1 MKTYKP
7 VVVKRLEMYARI
19 KKHGEDIKKI
29 FSLPASTDPIK
40 LCKSLR
46 RLETQAQT
54 IQETH
59 GNGFYELASKQE
71 AALMIKLKALL
82 MPNGTPEEFLK
93 FGIFLNTDPRG
104 YALKIP
110 DDIVKENAWTIHKDW
125 GEFGILAPD
134 LNEN

>member
-1 MKTYKP
+1 
-7 VVVKRLEMYARI
+7 MYARI

-29 FSLPASTDPIK
+29 FSLPADTDPIK

-46 RLETQAQT
+46 RRETEAQM
-54 IQETH
+54 IQEVH
-59 GNGFYELASKQE
+59 GNGFYRLSAKLE
-71 AALMIKLKALL
+71 AKLMIKLKALL

-110 DDIVKENAWTIHKDW
+110 DDIVKDNAWTIHKDW
-125 GEFGILAPD
+125 GGFGIIAPD

>member
-1 MKTYKP
+1 MTTTANKKI
-7 VVVKRLEMYARI
+7 EMYARI

-29 FSLPASTDPIK
+29 FSLPADTDPIK

-59 GNGFYELASKQE
+59 GNGYYEVAARQE
-71 AALMIKLKALL
+71 AVLIVKLKNLL
-82 MPNGTPEEFLK
+82 MPDSTPEEFLK

-110 DDIVKENAWTIHKDW
+110 DNIVKENAWTIHKDW
-125 GEFGILAPD
+125 GEFGIIAPD
-134 LNEN
+134 LNED

>member
-1 MKTYKP
+1 MTTTANKKI
-7 VVVKRLEMYARI
+7 EMYARI

-29 FSLPASTDPIK
+29 FSLPASTDPVK

-46 RLETQAQT
+46 RRETEAQM
-54 IQETH
+54 IQEVH
-59 GNGFYELASKQE
+59 GNGLYRLSAKLE
-71 AALMIKLKALL
+71 AKLMIKLKALL

-110 DDIVKENAWTIHKDW
+110 DEIVKANAWTIYKDL

-134 LNEN
+134 LNES

>member
-1 MKTYKP
+1 MTTTTNKKI
-7 VVVKRLEMYARI
+7 EMYARI

-29 FSLPASTDPIK
+29 FSLPADTDPIK

-46 RLETQAQT
+46 RLESTAEI
-54 IQETH
+54 IQEVH

-71 AALMIKLKALL
+71 AALMIKLKNLL

-110 DDIVKENAWTIHKDW
+110 DDIVKDNAWTIHKDW
-125 GEFGILAPD
+125 GGFGIIAPD

>member
-1 MKTYKP
+1 MTTTANKKI
-7 VVVKRLEMYARI
+7 EMYARI

-29 FSLPASTDPIK
+29 FSLPADTEHIK

-54 IQETH
+54 IHETH
-59 GNGFYELASKQE
+59 GNGYYEVAARQE
-71 AALMIKLKALL
+71 AVLIVKLKNLL

-110 DDIVKENAWTIHKDW
+110 DEIVKKNAWTIHKDW
-125 GEFGILAPD
+125 GEYGIFAPD
-134 LNEN
+134 LNES

>member
-1 MKTYKP
+1 MTTTTKKI
-7 VVVKRLEMYARI
+7 EMYARI

-29 FSLPASTDPIK
+29 FSLPVDTDPIK

-46 RLETQAQT
+46 RLETKAQR
-54 IQETH
+54 IQDIH
-59 GNGFYELASKQE
+59 GNGKYEE
-71 AALMIKLKALL
+71 AAREEAQLMNKLKNLL
-82 MPNGTPEEFLK
+82 KPDSTPEEFLK

-110 DDIVKENAWTIHKDW
+110 DDIVKQNNWDIHKDW

-134 LNEN
+134 LNES

>member
-1 MKTYKP
+1 MTTTTPRMK
-7 VVVKRLEMYARI
+7 MYARI

-46 RLETQAQT
+46 RLETKAQR
-54 IQETH
+54 IQEIH
-59 GNGFYELASKQE
+59 SSGKYEE
-71 AALMIKLKALL
+71 AAKEEAQLMNKLKNLL
-82 MPNGTPEEFLK
+82 KPDSTPEEFLK

-110 DDIVKENAWTIHKDW
+110 DDIVEEKNLTIHKDW
-125 GEFGILAPD
+125 GEFGIIAPD
-134 LNEN
+134 LNES

>member
-1 MKTYKP
+1 MTTTANKKI
-7 VVVKRLEMYARI
+7 EMYARI

-29 FSLPASTDPIK
+29 FSLPADTDPIK

-46 RLETQAQT
+46 RRETEAQM
-54 IQETH
+54 IQEVH
-59 GNGFYELASKQE
+59 GNGFYRLSAKLE
-71 AALMIKLKALL
+71 AKLMIKLKALL

-110 DDIVKENAWTIHKDW
+110 DEIVKANAWTIYKDL

-134 LNEN
+134 LNE

>member
-1 MKTYKP
+1 MTTTANKKI
-7 VVVKRLEMYARI
+7 EMYARI

-29 FSLPASTDPIK
+29 FSLPADTDPIK

-46 RLETQAQT
+46 RRETEAQM
-54 IQETH
+54 IQEVH
-59 GNGFYELASKQE
+59 GNGFYRLSAKLE
-71 AALMIKLKALL
+71 AKLMIKLKALL

-110 DDIVKENAWTIHKDW
+110 DDIVKDNAWTIHKDW
-125 GEFGILAPD
+125 GEFGIIAPD
-134 LNEN
+134 LNE

>member
-1 MKTYKP
+1 MTTTANKKI
-7 VVVKRLEMYARI
+7 EMYARI

-29 FSLPASTDPIK
+29 FSLPADTDPIK
-40 LCKSLR
+40 LCKRLR
-46 RLETQAQT
+46 KLEVQAMR
-54 IQETH
+54 IVSIH
-59 GNGFYELASKQE
+59 GRGQYEE
-71 AALMIKLKALL
+71 AAKREAQLMINLKNVL
-82 MPNGTPEEFLK
+82 MPYSTPEEFLK

-134 LNEN
+134 LNES

>member
-1 MKTYKP
+1 MTTTATKKIQ
-7 VVVKRLEMYARI
+7 MYARI

-46 RLETQAQT
+46 RLESTAQA

-59 GNGFYELASKQE
+59 GEGFYELASKQE
-71 AALMIKLKALL
+71 AALMIKLKASL
-82 MPNGTPEEFLK
+82 MPDSTPEEFLK

-125 GEFGILAPD
+125 GGFGIIAPD

>member
-1 MKTYKP
+1 MTTTANKKIE
-7 VVVKRLEMYARI
+7 LYARI

-29 FSLPASTDPIK
+29 FSLPADTDPIK

-46 RLETQAQT
+46 RLESTAEI
-54 IQETH
+54 IQEVH

-110 DDIVKENAWTIHKDW
+110 DDIVKDNAWTIHKDW
-125 GEFGILAPD
+125 GEFGIIAPD
-134 LNEN
+134 LNE

>member
-1 MKTYKP
+1 MTTTANKKI
-7 VVVKRLEMYARI
+7 EMYARI

-29 FSLPASTDPIK
+29 FSLPASTDPVK

-46 RLETQAQT
+46 RRETEAQM
-54 IQETH
+54 IQEVH
-59 GNGFYELASKQE
+59 GNGFYRLSAKLE
-71 AALMIKLKALL
+71 AKLMIKLKALL

-110 DDIVKENAWTIHKDW
+110 DEIVKANAWTIYKDL

-134 LNEN
+134 LNES

>member
-1 MKTYKP
+1 METYKP

-29 FSLPASTDPIK
+29 FSLPADTDPIK

-46 RLETQAQT
+46 RLESTAQT

-59 GNGFYELASKQE
+59 GNGYYKTAARQE
-71 AALMIKLKALL
+71 AALIVKLKNLL
-82 MPNGTPEEFLK
+82 MPDSTPEEFLK
-93 FGIFLNTDPRG
+93 FGIFLNTDQRG

-110 DDIVKENAWTIHKDW
+110 DKILKQNAWTIYKDM

-134 LNEN
+134 LNEE

>member
-1 MKTYKP
+1 MTTSTANKKI
-7 VVVKRLEMYARI
+7 EMYARI

-40 LCKSLR
+40 LCKSLK
-46 RLETQAQT
+46 RLESTAEI
-54 IQETH
+54 IQEVH
-59 GNGFYELASKQE
+59 GEGFYELASKQE

-82 MPNGTPEEFLK
+82 MPDSTPEEFLK

-110 DDIVKENAWTIHKDW
+110 DEIVKENAWTIHKDW

-134 LNEN
+134 LNE

>member
-1 MKTYKP
+1 MTTTANKKI
-7 VVVKRLEMYARI
+7 EMYARI

-46 RLETQAQT
+46 RLETKAQRVQD
-54 IQETH
+54 IH
-59 GNGFYELASKQE
+59 GSGKYEE
-71 AALMIKLKALL
+71 AAKEEAQLINKLKNLL
-82 MPNGTPEEFLK
+82 MPDSTPEEFLK

-110 DDIVKENAWTIHKDW
+110 DDIVKQNNWTIHKDW
-125 GEFGILAPD
+125 GEFGIIAPD

>member
-1 MKTYKP
+1 METYKP
-7 VVVKRLEMYARI
+7 VVVKKLEMYGRI

-29 FSLPASTDPIK
+29 FSMPADTDPIK

-46 RLETQAQT
+46 RLETKAQR

-59 GNGFYELASKQE
+59 GNGYYETAAREE
-71 AALMIKLKALL
+71 AALIVKLKNLL
-82 MPNGTPEEFLK
+82 MPAATPEEFLK

-110 DDIVKENAWTIHKDW
+110 DDIVKQNAWTIHKDW

-134 LNEN
+134 LNED

>member
-1 MKTYKP
+1 METYKP
-7 VVVKRLEMYARI
+7 VVLKKLEMYGRI

-29 FSLPASTDPIK
+29 FSMPADTDPIK

-46 RLETQAQT
+46 RLENKAEG
-54 IQETH
+54 IQELH
-59 GNGFYELASKQE
+59 GNGEYGESARQE
-71 AALMIKLKALL
+71 AALIVKLKNLL
-82 MPNGTPEEFLK
+82 MPDATPNEFLK

-110 DDIVKENAWTIHKDW
+110 DEIVKENNWAIHKDW
-125 GEFGILAPD
+125 GGFGIIAPD

>member
-1 MKTYKP
+1 MTTTANKKIE
-7 VVVKRLEMYARI
+7 LYARI

-29 FSLPASTDPIK
+29 FSLPADTDPIK

-46 RLETQAQT
+46 RLESTAEI
-54 IQETH
+54 IQEVH

-110 DDIVKENAWTIHKDW
+110 DDIVKDNAWTIHKDW
-125 GEFGILAPD
+125 GGFGIIAPD
-134 LNEN
+134 LNE

>member
-1 MKTYKP
+1 MTTTANKKI
-7 VVVKRLEMYARI
+7 EMYARI

-46 RLETQAQT
+46 RLEAEAVT
-54 IQETH
+54 IQTTH
-59 GNGFYELASKQE
+59 DNGHYWEAANQE
-71 AALMIKLKALL
+71 AKLMNKLKVLL
-82 MPNGTPEEFLK
+82 MPKGTVEDFLK
-93 FGIFLNTDPRG
+93 FGIFLNKDQRG

-125 GEFGILAPD
+125 GEFGIIAPD
-134 LNEN
+134 LNEE